1 FNLCASVIDTVTA
14 QVAKNK
20 VVPTF
25 ITSGAKWG
33 LQKKAEALSKFAE
46 GLFYEQDAHNKV
58 TYQARDAAVWGDG
71 YIYVYRNKEDRV
83 CYKRILP
90 HELTWDLIE
99 SLSGSVRQLHRVYIE
114 DRGILISEYPDQE
127 ALINTCNP
135 ASYQDI
141 GGAGTAADLIIISES
156 WHLPSNKDAKDGVYV
171 KSLYDMGKVLAKKE
185 YKYDYFPFE
194 DLQYSKRLVGIDG
207 QGACERL
214 MNLQG
219 EINRLMILD
228 QKSRWMSASFKI
240 LSHISDK
247 IPQQHFNN
255 EVGPIIKWAGSVP
268 PQYITPSPIDPSNEI
283 KIDSLIAKG
292 YQQEGVSQ
300 LAASNVKPMG
310 INSGTALRTYD
321 TIVEDRQLFFG
332 QRVEGASLGLI
343 KKSIDLTKEI
353 YAEKG
358 TYKVQYASNNFLEEI
373 DWKDINLSMEEYW
386 LKAFPTSELP
396 EEPAAKLQTVQEYA
410 QAGFITPRAARR
422 LLRMPDVEMAD
433 MLADA
438 AEDLICKSIES
449 VIYDGEEVV
458 PDGEWDL
465 VLCQDYC
472 LKYLNYAKV
481 NGCPEK
487 LISKL
492 RDFKAQVDDL
502 LGLTT
507 PPQPPQGSPT
517 PQANPQA
524 TPTSDLIPNVPAS
537 AGVQ

>member
-1 FNLCASVIDTVTA
+1 MAKKIKVERSTMTRMVDGKVVREPQEDLSGPKKYFWWKRFDAEYDSQDDVMAHEIASTIRFMTDNFNQRLNQLTVSTRLYGNSSPYNTLGASFTRASNAVPSPSGSRISFNLCASVIDTVTA
-14 QVAKNK
+14 QVAKNN

-46 GLFYEQDAHNKV
+46 GLFYEQDANNKV

-321 TIVEDRQLFFG
+321 TIAEDRQLFFG

-422 LLRMPDVEMAD
+422 L
-433 MLADA
+433 
-438 AEDLICKSIES
+438 
-449 VIYDGEEVV
+449 
-458 PDGEWDL
+458 
-465 VLCQDYC
+465 
-472 LKYLNYAKV
+472 
-481 NGCPEK
+481 
-487 LISKL
+487 
-492 RDFKAQVDDL
+492 
-502 LGLTT
+502 
-507 PPQPPQGSPT
+507 
-517 PQANPQA
+517 
-524 TPTSDLIPNVPAS
+524 
-537 AGVQ
+537 